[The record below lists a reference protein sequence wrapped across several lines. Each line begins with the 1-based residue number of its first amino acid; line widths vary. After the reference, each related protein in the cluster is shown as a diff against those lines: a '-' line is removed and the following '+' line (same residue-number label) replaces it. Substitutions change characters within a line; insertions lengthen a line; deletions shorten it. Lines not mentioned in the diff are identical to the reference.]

1 MPKLEHIATFR
12 AEVGDGVD
20 IGAGPAGARQ
30 IFDVRGGTFEGPRMK
45 GKVLASGADWVVI
58 GSDGVGR
65 IDVRATLQTDDGANI
80 YVQYHGVLELNEK
93 VMGAV
98 AAGKETDFGD
108 SYFFTAPRFETG
120 DERYAWLNKIVAI
133 GQGRMIPNAVEYRIF
148 EVQND

>member
-12 AEVGDGVD
+12 ADVGDGID

-65 IDVRATLQTDDGANI
+65 IDVRVTLQTDDGANI
-80 YVQYHGVLELNEK
+80 YVQYHGVVELNEK
-93 VMGAV
+93 VMAAL
-98 AAGKETDFGD
+98 AAGEETDFGD
-108 SYFFTAPRFETG
+108 AYFFTAPRFETG

-133 GQGRMIPNAVEYRIF
+133 GQGRMIPKAVEYRLF